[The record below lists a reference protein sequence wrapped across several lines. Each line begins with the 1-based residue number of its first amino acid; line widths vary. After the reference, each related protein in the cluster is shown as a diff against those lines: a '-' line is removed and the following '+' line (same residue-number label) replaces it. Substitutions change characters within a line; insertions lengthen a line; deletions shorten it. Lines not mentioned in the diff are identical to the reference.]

1 MNSSRRSFIQKA
13 SLLTAAAGFGFSC
26 TGGKQ
31 APVSEVDSGSK
42 KIRRNKIG
50 VSTYSIWQFNGPKEN
65 SPIEDCIDKAAA
77 MGFDGVEFLLMQMQS

>member
-13 SLLTAAAGFGFSC
+13 SLLTAAAGFGFSS

-31 APVSEVDSGSK
+31 APVSEADSGSK

-50 VSTYSIWQFNGPKEN
+50 VSTYSFWQFNGPKEN

>member
-31 APVSEVDSGSK
+31 APVSEADSGSK
-42 KIRRNKIG
+42 KSEETK
-50 VSTYSIWQFNGPKEN
+50 
-65 SPIEDCIDKAAA
+65 
-77 MGFDGVEFLLMQMQS
+77 